1 MAEGALRG
9 HPVTGPALERRP
21 RLRGRLRAFR
31 RDQRGTAL
39 VEFALIAPLLFLLL
53 FGIIDFGRALDYYNQ
68 VTQLAGQ
75 GARAAVVNRNPD
87 GTAITSGFSL
97 QNQLATQYTAQ
108 PELKN
113 GIVVCIL
120 GPLPTKVGDPV
131 TVRVKFHFKFLP
143 LIGLA
148 GSALGGLNLSSTQT
162 ERAEVVPAGGVNYA
176 VGNQN
181 GQNPPPGAPGSCS

>member
-1 MAEGALRG
+1 MVEGALRG
-9 HPVTGPALERRP
+9 HPVTEPVLEQHPRP
-21 RLRGRLRAFR
+21 RGRFRAFR

-53 FGIIDFGRALDYYNQ
+53 FGIIDFGRALNYYNQ

-87 GTAITSGFSL
+87 GTAITSGSSL
-97 QNQLATQYTAQ
+97 QNQLVTQFTAQ

-113 GIVVCIL
+113 GEVVCIV
-120 GPLPTKVGDPV
+120 GPVPTNVGDPV
-131 TVRVKFHFKFLP
+131 TVKVSYQFHFLP

-148 GSALGGLNLSSTQT
+148 GSALGGLNLSATETQ
-162 ERAEVVPAGGVNYA
+162 RAEVVPPGYA
-176 VGNQN
+176 AVNQN
-181 GQNPPPGAPGSCS
+181 GQTCS

>member
-1 MAEGALRG
+1 M
-9 HPVTGPALERRP
+9 TGVVPNRLPRP
-21 RLRGRLRAFR
+21 HGRFRACR
-31 RDQRGTAL
+31 RDERGTAL

-87 GTAITSGFSL
+87 GTAITSGSSL
-97 QNQLATQYTAQ
+97 QSQLVTQFTAQ

-113 GIVVCIL
+113 GEVVCIV
-120 GPLPTKVGDPV
+120 GPLPTNVGDPV
-131 TVRVKFHFKFLP
+131 TVKVSYQFHFLP

-148 GSALGGLNLSSTQT
+148 GSALGGLNLSATETQ
-162 ERAEVVPAGGVNYA
+162 RAEVVPRNYA
-176 VGNQN
+176 TGDQS
-181 GQNPPPGAPGSCS
+181 GQPCS